1 MVDRSKTLAQS
12 STPSL
17 WNSTWTWLSMYSP
30 FLATWH
36 GGPIKNTGTVS
47 NPKLMEL
54 YLNLTVYVQP
64 LPSHMTWWTDQKHWH
79 SLQPTVS
86 NPKLMEL
93 YLNLTVYV
101 QPLPSHMTWWTDQKH
116 WHSLQPAQSSTPS
129 LWNSTWTWLSMY
141 SPFLATWHG
150 GPIKNTGTVFNP
162 KLMELNLNLTVYVQP
177 LPSHMTWWTDQK
189 HWHSLQPA
197 QSSTPSLWNSTWT
210 WLSMYSPFLATWHG
224 GPIKNTGTVFNPKL
238 MELYLNLTVYVQPL
252 SSHMTWWTDQKHW
265 HSLQPQ
271 AYGTQLELD
280 CLCTAPS

>member
-1 MVDRSKTLAQS
+1 MVDRSKIL
-12 STPSL
+12 
-17 WNSTWTWLSMYSP
+17 
-30 FLATWH
+30 
-36 GGPIKNTGTVS
+36 
-47 NPKLMEL
+47 
-54 YLNLTVYVQP
+54 
-64 LPSHMTWWTDQKHWH
+64 
-79 SLQPTVS
+79 
-86 NPKLMEL
+86 
-93 YLNLTVYV
+93 
-101 QPLPSHMTWWTDQKH
+101 
-116 WHSLQPAQSSTPS
+116 AQSSTPS

-224 GPIKNTGTVFNPKL
+224 GPIKNTGTVFNR
-238 MELYLNLTVYVQPL
+238 
-252 SSHMTWWTDQKHW
+252 

-271 AYGTQLELD
+271 AYGTLLELD